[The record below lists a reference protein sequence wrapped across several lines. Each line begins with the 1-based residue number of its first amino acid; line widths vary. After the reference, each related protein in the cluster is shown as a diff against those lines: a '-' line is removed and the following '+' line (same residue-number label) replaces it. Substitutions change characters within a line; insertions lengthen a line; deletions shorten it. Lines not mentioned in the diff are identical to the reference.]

1 MKKIIYIFILLLVAG
16 EIHSQQNVQYTQFML
31 NDYGLNPAVA
41 GEGKGI
47 MFMVGRRVQW
57 NGFVGAPETN
67 FASVTKSF
75 GKKGYKKY
83 WHGIG
88 GYVEQDRFGIFSKKA
103 AYGSYTIHLKL
114 SSKYYLGFGIAAG
127 IKSLALTNSI
137 YNENDPALMAP
148 LQKVIIP
155 DFIPGIYLYSK
166 KLFAGVSVRNLYKN
180 TLTQGNKEIG
190 TGSKLFPNA
199 YITIGRKY
207 VSSGYDFIFVPAIH
221 IQTSFVSVPVINLNL
236 MTYYRKR
243 VGVGVSYRVQDAVSA
258 IIQVRIFSN
267 IVIGFAYDYTVSKFK
282 AAHANSTEIM
292 FGFSPIMST
301 ENYDRPKDA
310 VNCPKFEL

>member
-1 MKKIIYIFILLLVAG
+1 MKKIIYIFIFLIVAM
-16 EIHSQQNVQYTQFML
+16 EMHSQQNVQYTQFML

-57 NGFVGAPETN
+57 NGFTGAPETN

-75 GKKGYKKY
+75 GKKGYKRY

-88 GYVEQDRFGIFSKKA
+88 GYVEQDKFGIFSRKA
-103 AYGSYTIHLKL
+103 AYASYTINLKL

-127 IKSLALTNSI
+127 IKSLALTNTI
-137 YNENDPALMAP
+137 HDVYDPALIVSQ
-148 LQKVIIP
+148 QKVIIP
-155 DFIPGIYLYSK
+155 DFIPGVYLYSK
-166 KLFAGVSVRNLYKN
+166 KLFAGVSLRNVYKN
-180 TLTQGNKEIG
+180 TLSQGNKEIG
-190 TGSKLFPNA
+190 TESKLLPNA

-207 VSSGYDFIFVPAIH
+207 VSSGYDFIFVPALH
-221 IQTSFVSVPVINLNL
+221 IQTSFLSLPVINLNL

-243 VGVGVSYRVQDAVSA
+243 VGVGISYRVQDAVSA

-267 IVIGFAYDYTVSKFK
+267 VVIGFAYDYTVSKFK
-282 AAHANSTEIM
+282 AANANSTEIM